1 VGRVRPNS
9 QGWGVV
15 DGIIIQYFTKL
26 QKKRL
31 NPHLF
36 VTLPPV
42 NPGYISRSAVSAF
55 FAPLLRAHEENRAKK
70 HHWIGSW
77 NSGRQRAFR
86 AGREH
91 QKEKMC

>member
-1 VGRVRPNS
+1 LTVLSYSISPN
-9 QGWGVV
+9 
-15 DGIIIQYFTKL
+15 L

-55 FAPLLRAHEENRAKK
+55 FAPLLRAHEEKPRKK
-70 HHWIGSW
+70 TPLGLVVEL
-77 NSGRQRAFR
+77 R
-86 AGREH
+86 
-91 QKEKMC
+91 